1 MSKKREVVTAI
12 KDLSASLFYK
22 KVRGDDE
29 EVPENRTPENRTPEI
44 RTPENRTPEIRTPE
58 NRTPENRT
66 PENRTPENRTP
77 EIRTPEIRT
86 PEIRTPENRC
96 PENRAFSNQP
106 SYGKLIEVA
115 KEINFTAL
123 GVLAVLI
130 EAFPTGY
137 GHLSILQ
144 LALACG
150 VSRSALVTQL
160 RVLEQKGL
168 IRLGTPQKV
177 GRDIEIV
184 FITQEE

>member
-1 MSKKREVVTAI
+1 MSKMSKKREVVTAI

-29 EVPENRTPENRTPEI
+29 MPEN
-44 RTPENRTPEIRTPE
+44 
-58 NRTPENRT
+58 
-66 PENRTPENRTP
+66 
-77 EIRTPEIRT
+77 
-86 PEIRTPENRC
+86 RTPENRC

-106 SYGKLIEVA
+106 SYGRLIEVA

-123 GVLAVLI
+123 GVLAVLV

>member
-29 EVPENRTPENRTPEI
+29 EVPENRTPENRTPENRTPEIRTPEI

-58 NRTPENRT
+58 N
-66 PENRTPENRTP
+66 
-77 EIRTPEIRT
+77 RT

>member
-1 MSKKREVVTAI
+1 MTAI
-12 KDLSASLFYK
+12 QDLSASLFYK
-22 KVRGDDE
+22 KLRGDDE
-29 EVPENRTPENRTPEI
+29 EVPENRAPENRA
-44 RTPENRTPEIRTPE
+44 PE
-58 NRTPENRT
+58 NRTPENRA
-66 PENRTPENRTP
+66 
-77 EIRTPEIRT
+77 
-86 PEIRTPENRC
+86 PENRC
-96 PENRAFSNQP
+96 PENRAFSNTP

-144 LALACG
+144 FALACG

-160 RVLEQKGL
+160 RILEQKGL
-168 IRLGTPQKV
+168 VKLGRPKQV

-184 FITQEE
+184 FVTQGK

>member
-29 EVPENRTPENRTPEI
+29 EVPENRAPENRTPE
-44 RTPENRTPEIRTPE
+44 NRAPE

-66 PENRTPENRTP
+66 PENRTPENRAP
-77 EIRTPEIRT
+77 ENRAPEN
-86 PEIRTPENRC
+86 RTPENRC
-96 PENRAFSNQP
+96 PENRAFSNKP
-106 SYGKLIEVA
+106 SYGRLIKVA
-115 KEINFTAL
+115 SNINFTAL